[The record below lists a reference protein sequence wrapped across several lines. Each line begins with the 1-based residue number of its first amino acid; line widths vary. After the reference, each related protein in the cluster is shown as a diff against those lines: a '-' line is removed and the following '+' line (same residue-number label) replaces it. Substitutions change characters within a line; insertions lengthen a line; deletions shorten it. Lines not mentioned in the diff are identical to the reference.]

1 MNSRTKVDST
11 VKSSHFQR
19 MFGFAAAGAG
29 LAAIGAQAHAQQ
41 IIIQD
46 IFTSGSEYGT
56 SLGAESAQKI
66 PGLFPTPTNLP
77 GGPWQHIN
85 GAFYGG
91 NEFSGNLNGIIGG
104 GDPTPADLAGFRE
117 ASDGIAL
124 GSYNTGS
131 LHISAR
137 VYYLIRAGSTLAPT
151 GEYILA
157 GFSSALNSASNYGPP
172 ALSTFT
178 GLAVVGPAGSLQEYV
193 NGSPIGE
200 PIAFKGSY
208 SADAETMLSYTIDT
222 ATGAIRDVR
231 FGNSKANYSFPVP
244 RSFSRAYTANAD
256 IGGSACEAGV
266 AAISSFILSS
276 GGAGSAGIDGKSV
289 PAEVP
294 IKM

>member
-1 MNSRTKVDST
+1 MNSLAKGDST
-11 VKSSHFQR
+11 VKSSHLQR
-19 MFGFAAAGAG
+19 MFGFAAAGAS
-29 LAAIGAQAHAQQ
+29 LAAVGAQAHAQQ

-56 SLGAESAQKI
+56 GLGAESANKV
-66 PGLFPTPTNLP
+66 PGLVPTPTNLP

-85 GAFYGG
+85 GAFYGA

-104 GDPTPADLAGFRE
+104 GDPTPADLAGFDG

-131 LHISAR
+131 LHISAG
-137 VYYLIRAGSTLAPT
+137 VYYLIRAGSTLPPT

-157 GFSSALNSASNYGPP
+157 GFSSALNSGSNYGPS

-193 NGSPIGE
+193 NGSPVGD
-200 PIAFKGSY
+200 PIAFKGGY
-208 SADAETMLSYTIDT
+208 NAYAETMLSYTIDT
-222 ATGAIRDVR
+222 VNGVIRDVR

-256 IGGSACEAGV
+256 IGGSAGRAGV

-276 GGAGSAGIDGKSV
+276 GGAVNSRLDGK
-289 PAEVP
+289 
-294 IKM
+294 